1 MIVQPNKDLDNER
14 RDKRKLIENNKDLDI
29 PPTTSTTP
37 TPDTSSTFLQ
47 QTLSLSFLLFIPEFT
62 T

>member
-37 TPDTSSTFLQ
+37 TPDTSSTF
-47 QTLSLSFLLFIPEFT
+47 
-62 T
+62 